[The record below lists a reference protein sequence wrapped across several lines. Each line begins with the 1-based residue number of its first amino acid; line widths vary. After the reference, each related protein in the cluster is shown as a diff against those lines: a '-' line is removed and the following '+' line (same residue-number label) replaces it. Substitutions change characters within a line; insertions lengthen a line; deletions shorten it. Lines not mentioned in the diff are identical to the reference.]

1 MCVQGKH
8 EAMEAGSSGGDGGQ
22 VGAHSLT
29 RSKVTFSN
37 VHTEVKE
44 NKKYITLDSMPT
56 FILKLTPNTN
66 MVILS
71 VNFEL

>member
-44 NKKYITLDSMPT
+44 NKKYITLDTVPT
-56 FILKLTPNTN
+56 FSHQPPSN
-66 MVILS
+66 MVTL
-71 VNFEL
+71 ETGH

>member
-8 EAMEAGSSGGDGGQ
+8 EAMEAGSSRGDGGQ

-29 RSKVTFSN
+29 SSKVTFSN

-44 NKKYITLDSMPT
+44 NKQYITLDTTPT
-56 FILKLTPNTN
+56 FILKLTPTKQHGDFK
-66 MVILS
+66 S
-71 VNFEL
+71 EL

>member
-29 RSKVTFSN
+29 RSKVTFLN
-37 VHTEVKE
+37 VHTEVKGI
-44 NKKYITLDSMPT
+44 KSTSPW
-56 FILKLTPNTN
+56 TPCHHSHTN
-66 MVILS
+66 HQATW
-71 VNFEL
+71 

>member
-29 RSKVTFSN
+29 RSKVTFLN

-44 NKKYITLDSMPT
+44 NKKYITLDTMPP
-56 FILKLTPNTN
+56 FSHQPPSN
-66 MVILS
+66 MVIL
-71 VNFEL
+71 ETGH

>member
-8 EAMEAGSSGGDGGQ
+8 EAVEAGSSGGDRGQ

-29 RSKVTFSN
+29 RSRVTIPN

-44 NKKYITLDSMPT
+44 NKYTTLD
-56 FILKLTPNTN
+56 N
-66 MVILS
+66 VIHHANLIHHTHH
-71 VNFEL
+71 L